1 MVASMDPEI
10 RDAPHRKNLMGP
22 TAVRLVVF
30 LCLLTI
36 GGCSR
41 RPVSPP
47 SDVPAVPLSA
57 EETGRFLE
65 LLERQR
71 ESVQR
76 YQAIVRVR
84 GKGPEGK
91 FRATE
96 LIIFER
102 PDRVRVELVATF
114 GASRWIAVASA
125 GEITVLFPRSREY
138 LEESAVEDVV
148 GALLGIRLSPF
159 EVMAILVGTG
169 LPITSSSL
177 VRAERYGEKVR
188 LLLKEGRVEL
198 EGDQVREAKREGYRV
213 IYPTAWKQTGRAA
226 PDRIELV
233 SDGLLAS
240 LSVDDLDINI
250 RLDPEAFVVTLPA
263 GAGRLG
269 LAQIGGEA
277 VFVRPSQ

>member
-1 MVASMDPEI
+1 MVPEI
-10 RDAPHRKNLMGP
+10 REVSHRKNLIGP
-22 TAVRLVVF
+22 AAVRLVVF
-30 LCLLTI
+30 LSLLTT

-41 RPVSPP
+41 RPVSLV

-57 EETGRFLE
+57 EETGRVLE
-65 LLERQR
+65 LLELQG

-76 YQAIVRVR
+76 YQAVVRVR

-102 PDRVRVELVATF
+102 PDRIRVELLATF

-148 GALLGIRLSPF
+148 GALLGIRLSPL
-159 EVMAILVGTG
+159 EVMSILAGTG
-169 LPITSSSL
+169 LPVTAPSL
-177 VRAERYGEKVR
+177 VRAERHGEKVR
-188 LLLKEGRVEL
+188 LLLEEGRVEL
-198 EGDQVREAKREGYRV
+198 VSDQVREAQRAGYRV
-213 IYPTAWKQTGRAA
+213 IYPTDWKRKGRTA
-226 PDRIELV
+226 PDRIEIV
-233 SDGLLAS
+233 SDTIEVS
-240 LSVDDLDINI
+240 LTVDDLDINI
-250 RLDPEAFVVTLPA
+250 RLDPEAFVVTIPE
-263 GAGRLG
+263 GAVRLG

-277 VFVRPSQ
+277 VFVKPSRQ